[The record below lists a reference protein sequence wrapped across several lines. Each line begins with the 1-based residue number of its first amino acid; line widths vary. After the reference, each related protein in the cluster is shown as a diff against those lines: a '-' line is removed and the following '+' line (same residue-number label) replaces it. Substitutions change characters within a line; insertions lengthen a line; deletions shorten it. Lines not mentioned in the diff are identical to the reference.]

1 MEGLEKFRG
10 SRKAYRS
17 HLTRIYG
24 KFEELDLTQ
33 PANEDT
39 TASVISY
46 VDQLQRKA
54 ESLQQ
59 LDTKIQSI
67 ITDPED
73 LEREVYD
80 AIEIQDTL
88 IEKMTRLKRYL
99 SKINAMA
106 ATPPTSHTEDDS
118 HRNRKTSSR
127 SVWVILTSRL

>member
-24 KFEELDLTQ
+24 KLEELDLTQ
-33 PANEDT
+33 PASEDT

-73 LEREVYD
+73 LEREVY
-80 AIEIQDTL
+80 I
-88 IEKMTRLKRYL
+88 
-99 SKINAMA
+99 
-106 ATPPTSHTEDDS
+106 
-118 HRNRKTSSR
+118 
-127 SVWVILTSRL
+127 